1 MNEKQKRMKKSKKF
15 DKTKTKKE
23 NYNLS
28 LAENPF
34 NIERK
39 NLMDLKGKIKFLE
52 NYNYK
57 SLRNSE

>member
-1 MNEKQKRMKKSKKF
+1 MKKSKKF